1 MNSYIAKRIISIV
14 LAVLVL
20 SYIAYQIYNT
30 NYSQTVQTE
39 TAIFAQASSVIQTE
53 GVLIRK
59 ESVVTRP
66 DTGVL
71 SYELEDGERV
81 AAGGVIASVYT
92 STGSAAIQKRKE
104 QVDNQIAQLQTL
116 NAKESLKANP
126 ENLNNQAHLTLYE
139 IIQNAYAGN
148 TQQVE
153 EAREELLFLMNEW
166 QIITGKVEDFN
177 ARISSLQAESASLTT
192 TTGEQIGSLTAS
204 VSGYFVSELDGY
216 EGLYDYNAAEDLTV
230 EDLQEEK
237 TPAAIPDNAAGKI
250 CEDFDWYA
258 ACIVPANQT
267 SQIRLGTTIMLTISS
282 VSNEQIP
289 VEVVAVN
296 QTDRESDAA
305 VILQSDYNS
314 TALNRARTGTFLLET
329 GSYEGVRVSQRAIH
343 FETLPVKRTEDE
355 ESTAEGETSS
365 QAQETR
371 EVRGVYV
378 LHGQE
383 IKFVQVFT
391 VYSDENYVICKT
403 SLSEEEQAEL
413 LTEDTI
419 TLYDE
424 VVVGGSNLYD
434 GKIVK

>member
-1 MNSYIAKRIISIV
+1 M
-14 LAVLVL
+14 
-20 SYIAYQIYNT
+20 
-30 NYSQTVQTE
+30 
-39 TAIFAQASSVIQTE
+39 
-53 GVLIRK
+53 
-59 ESVVTRP
+59 
-66 DTGVL
+66 
-71 SYELEDGERV
+71 
-81 AAGGVIASVYT
+81 
-92 STGSAAIQKRKE
+92 
-104 QVDNQIAQLQTL
+104 
-116 NAKESLKANP
+116 
-126 ENLNNQAHLTLYE
+126 
-139 IIQNAYAGN
+139 
-148 TQQVE
+148 
-153 EAREELLFLMNEW
+153 MNEW
-166 QIITGKVEDFN
+166 QIITGKVEDFH

-391 VYSDENYVICKT
+391 V
-403 SLSEEEQAEL
+403 
-413 LTEDTI
+413 
-419 TLYDE
+419 
-424 VVVGGSNLYD
+424 
-434 GKIVK
+434 